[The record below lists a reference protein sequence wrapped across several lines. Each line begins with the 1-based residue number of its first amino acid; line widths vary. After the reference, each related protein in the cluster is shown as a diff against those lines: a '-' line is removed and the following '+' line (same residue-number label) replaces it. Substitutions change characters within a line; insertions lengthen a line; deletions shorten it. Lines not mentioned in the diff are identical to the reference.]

1 MLVEI
6 FPHKA
11 CYRPGEIVRLTVDL
25 HGPAGA
31 DVQVLTSFAFLCDEV
46 ARKTRAVRIGGDG
59 RATLEL
65 VWSPP
70 AEAPRGY
77 GVDVLVTT
85 LTGQVIAAG
94 STAFDVLEHWTQ
106 APRYGFLCDFRPE
119 RNDFESTAAWWVR
132 YHLNGL
138 QFYDWMYRHE
148 QLLPPTEIFTDP
160 LGRRLSLRT
169 VRRLIET
176 AHAHGVAAMAYAAVY
191 GASVPFY
198 RHHPEWALLDADGR
212 PIPFGEDFLMIMDPS
227 PGSPWTDHLLS
238 EFDRTLRELDF
249 DGVHLD
255 QYGDPKEGYDA
266 HGRPVALDRTFPA
279 LIRATSRLVR
289 RHRGPGGATAF
300 NAVGNWPIEAVAGA
314 GTDFVYIEVWPPYV
328 EYRHLHRLV
337 VEGQR
342 LGGGKPVVLALYI
355 DPAHGR
361 NVRLADGV
369 IFASGGFRIELG
381 EVGGLLSDPYFPQ
394 HGRMTDGLA
403 AVLRRYYDFLVRYEN
418 VLSLGTRDATPER
431 GRHVVVEG
439 VGGQEADV
447 WAIVRQGRGFD
458 TISLINLPEGG
469 RVRWDQPLGEDTLVL
484 TDLRV
489 RYPLKRPV
497 KRVWWASPG
506 GPLQATPL
514 PFAVRDWVTFSIPRL
529 GDWAL
534 IVLEWA

>member
-1 MLVEI
+1 MRVEVY
-6 FPHKA
+6 PHKA
-11 CYRPGEIVRLTVDL
+11 CYRPGEIARLTVDL

-46 ARKTRAVRIGGDG
+46 ARKTRAVRLNEVGK
-59 RATLEL
+59 ATLEL
-65 VWSPP
+65 AWCPP
-70 AEAPRGY
+70 TDAPRGY
-77 GVDVLVTT
+77 GVDVQVTDMAGRVLAT
-85 LTGQVIAAG
+85 G
-94 STAFDVLEHWTQ
+94 STAFDVLERWTQ
-106 APRYGFLCDFRPE
+106 APRYGFLCDFRPG
-119 RNDFESTAAWWVR
+119 RSDLESAAGWWVR

-148 QLLPPTEIFTDP
+148 RLLPPAEVFTDP
-160 LGRRLSLRT
+160 LGRRLSLTT

-198 RHHPEWALLDADGR
+198 HQHPDWALLDADGR

-238 EFDRTLRELDF
+238 EFDRMLRELGF

-266 HGRPVALDRTFPA
+266 RGRPVALDRAFPS
-279 LIRATSRLVR
+279 LIRATSHLVH
-289 RHRGPGGATAF
+289 RHRGPEGATAF

-314 GTDFVYIEVWPPYV
+314 ETDFVYIEVWPPDV
-328 EYRHLHRLV
+328 EYRDLHRLV
-337 VEGQR
+337 VDGQR
-342 LGGGKPVVLALYI
+342 LGGGKPVVLAVYI
-355 DPAHGR
+355 DPAHER

-381 EVGGLLSDPYFPQ
+381 EVGGLLSDPYFPK

-403 AVLRRYYDFLVRYEN
+403 DTLRRYYDFLVRYEN
-418 VLSLGTRDATPER
+418 VLSLGTRDATLER

-439 VGGQEADV
+439 AGGQEVDV
-447 WAIVRQGRGFD
+447 WAVVRQGEGFE
-458 TISLINLPEGG
+458 TISLINLPKGG
-469 RVRWDQPLGEDTLVL
+469 RVRWDQPLGEGPPVL

-489 RYPLKRPV
+489 RYPAERPIE
-497 KRVWWASPG
+497 RVWWASPD
-506 GPLQATPL
+506 GPLRAAPL
-514 PFAVRDWVTFSIPRL
+514 PFAGQDEVTFSIPQL

-534 IVLEWA
+534 VVLEWA